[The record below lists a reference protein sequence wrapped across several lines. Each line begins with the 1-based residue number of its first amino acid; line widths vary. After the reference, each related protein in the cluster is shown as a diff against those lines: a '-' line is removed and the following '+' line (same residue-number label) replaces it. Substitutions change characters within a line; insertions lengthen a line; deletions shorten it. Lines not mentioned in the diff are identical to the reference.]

1 MKNMEEEMKAYQDR
15 YEKNEGE
22 NSKLND
28 YVE

>member
-1 MKNMEEEMKAYQDR
+1 MEEEMKAYQDR